1 MALAAYRNLLRAART
16 AFQGYYPH
24 GRGEEKKKVVIAKT
38 SPWRTGDKYV
48 LGAAF
53 CEARRGFE
61 VNRELSAES
70 KEAQELV
77 KQCYEV
83 ATVLRTNV
91 VQGKLNDDGRYR
103 MCSMGW

>member
-1 MALAAYRNLLRAART
+1 MV
-16 AFQGYYPH
+16 
-24 GRGEEKKKVVIAKT
+24 EEKEKKKTVVIAKT

-103 MCSMGW
+103 MCSMSW